1 MQLLQGALKGS
12 QGRPDFPFAPPA
24 RAGLFAAPRSGSVS
38 QNALGFQRVRRSLG
52 KLYGRLCAAKNA
64 LQNLPMGLP
73 RNSLSPMSRQHPQ
86 TNSEAAV
93 VPKTVIP
100 CVCFAARPSL
110 FKKRTRF
117 FLLPS
122 VALFFQKYPQP
133 RPLKTDARTRKG
145 LFFFCPANGRT
156 RAIRAAP
163 SPAEQVARLFA
174 AAAGK
179 QQKRPIGKSLW
190 GETLGFNVCYAPTE
204 TVSGR
209 VLPPSMTI

>member
-1 MQLLQGALKGS
+1 MQLPQGALKGS

-38 QNALGFQRVRRSLG
+38 QNALGFQRARRSLG

-64 LQNLPMGLP
+64 LQNFPMVLP

-122 VALFFQKYPQP
+122 VALFFKNTPNRVPSKPMQGRERGCFSFAPPTAGRAPFAPHLRRQNRPPGFSPQQQENS
-133 RPLKTDARTRKG
+133 K
-145 LFFFCPANGRT
+145 N
-156 RAIRAAP
+156 AP
-163 SPAEQVARLFA
+163 
-174 AAAGK
+174 
-179 QQKRPIGKSLW
+179 
-190 GETLGFNVCYAPTE
+190 
-204 TVSGR
+204 
-209 VLPPSMTI
+209 